1 MKDRGGGMERQRR
14 QAKVDTK
21 EQLVKALRGIDI
33 FAGLSSYDL
42 EQIAGI
48 CSQRI
53 YHAGELCAIQGEA
66 TDELHIVNAG
76 KVAIELR
83 IEVAPYTQTL
93 RITTLTGGNAFA
105 YCSLKEPCEFI
116 ASGRCLGEAQII
128 SIKRSDLQR
137 IFGESPSIERVMM
150 KNLATVICLRLKD
163 SMTQLLCLVAE
174 MIKQGK

>member
-1 MKDRGGGMERQRR
+1 MERQSR
-14 QAKVDTK
+14 QARVDTK
-21 EQLVKALRGIDI
+21 EQLVKDLQGIDI
-33 FAGLSSYDL
+33 FAGLSRYEL
-42 EQIAGI
+42 EPIAGV
-48 CSQRI
+48 CRQRI
-53 YHAGELCAIQGEA
+53 YRDSELCAIQGEA

-105 YCSLKEPCEFI
+105 YCSLREPCEFI

-128 SIKRSDLQR
+128 SIKKSDLQR
-137 IFGESPSIERVMM
+137 IFGERPSIERVMM
-150 KNLATVICLRLKD
+150 TNLATVICSRLKD
-163 SMTQLLCLVAE
+163 SMTQLLTLVAE

>member
-1 MKDRGGGMERQRR
+1 MERQRR

-21 EQLVKALRGIDI
+21 EQLVKALRGVDI
-33 FAGLSSYDL
+33 FAGLSNYDL
-42 EQIAGI
+42 EQIAEI

-53 YHAGELCAIQGEA
+53 YHTGELCAVQGE
-66 TDELHIVNAG
+66 TVDELRIVNAG

-93 RITTLTGGNAFA
+93 RITTLTGGNMFA
-105 YCSLKEPCEFI
+105 YCSIAEPYLFI

-128 SIKRSDLQR
+128 SIKALDLQR
-137 IFGESPSIERVMM
+137 IFKERPSIERVMM
-150 KNLATVICLRLKD
+150 KNMVTVMCSRLKD

>member
-1 MKDRGGGMERQRR
+1 MERQRR

-21 EQLVKALRGIDI
+21 EQLIKDLRGVDI
-33 FAGLSSYDL
+33 FAGLSSYEL
-42 EQIAGI
+42 AQIAGI

-66 TDELHIVNAG
+66 TDELRIINAG
-76 KVAIELR
+76 KVAVELR

-105 YCSLKEPCEFI
+105 YCSLKESEEPYVFI

-128 SIKRSDLQR
+128 SIKASDLQR
-137 IFGESPSIERVMM
+137 IFRERPSIERVMM
-150 KNLATVICLRLKD
+150 KNMVTVMCSRLKD
-163 SMTQLLCLVAE
+163 SMTQLVCLVAE